1 MRLTAQAD
9 CVIGSRWLPGAV
21 LHQSQPWE
29 RRFFSRVFHAIVR
42 ALFWRKMNFADTQC
56 PAKVMRRVA
65 IERIHSALRI
75 ADLAFDVNLL
85 YALKREGFRVLEVPT
100 EWTDKL
106 GSKVTQSLLRCS
118 LVMFLSVVRLRLIYS
133 PLYHW
138 LRPLRPLET
147 WIYEKLKAPAPRPG
161 PQR

>member
-1 MRLTAQAD
+1 
-9 CVIGSRWLPGAV
+9 
-21 LHQSQPWE
+21 
-29 RRFFSRVFHAIVR
+29 
-42 ALFWRKMNFADTQC
+42 
-56 PAKVMRRVA
+56 MRRVA

-106 GSKVTQSLLRCS
+106 GSKVTQSLLRSS
-118 LVMFLSVVRLRLIYS
+118 LVMFLSVVRLRLIYT
-133 PLYHW
+133 PFYRW

-147 WIYEKLKAPAPRPG
+147 WVYQTLKAPAPRPG
-161 PQR
+161 PVLEKSQSRKPKA